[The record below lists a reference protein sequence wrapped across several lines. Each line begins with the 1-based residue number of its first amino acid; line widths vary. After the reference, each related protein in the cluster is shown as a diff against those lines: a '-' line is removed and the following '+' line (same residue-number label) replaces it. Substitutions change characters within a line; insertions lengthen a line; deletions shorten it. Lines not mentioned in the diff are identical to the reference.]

1 MRGYWLKIFFG
12 AAVVFA
18 VGYTGYLG
26 VSHLVSE
33 GRHLVESADPVTIPL
48 KFVPFALAGTE
59 VGTFQR
65 VTFRRSGPKTVAG
78 IDLRVKVSDSALAES
93 LRGCRLSPA
102 STGEFDPSNGFMCLD
117 PDASDSGLM
126 VLGEVRVRGPFELDF
141 TIPLL
146 IEDALFAKITGN
158 GSAIENSR
166 VMLRADEA
174 AAAAVVAEVAATRAT
189 QKAESLSTAIRARV
203 KTGQAPPSP

>member
-1 MRGYWLKIFFG
+1 MRGYWARIFIG
-12 AAVVFA
+12 AVVIFG

-26 VSHLVSE
+26 VSHLVAK

-65 VTFRRSGPKTVAG
+65 VTFRRSSPQSVTG
-78 IDLRVKVSDSALAES
+78 IDLRVKISDSALAES

-102 STGEFDPSNGFMCLD
+102 STGDFDPSDGFRCLE
-117 PDASDSGLM
+117 PEASDSGFT
-126 VLGEVRVRGPFELDF
+126 VLGDVRVRGPAEIDF

-146 IEDALFAKITGN
+146 IEDALFAKITGS
-158 GSAIENSR
+158 GSAIENTR

-203 KTGQAPPSP
+203 KTDQAPPSP